1 MAMNGRLVTSEEKTL
16 MRELRAQGFS
26 RQAVALRVGR
36 SDATI
41 GRYASGTGRRGR
53 SLSDATVSEVRRL
66 RADGGT
72 APMVAATLG
81 VSVSVVYKYAPGRV
95 RDALIPMAQR
105 LREEGYST
113 RQIAEELGVSRE
125 WVLKYAPNPDFR
137 VTPAERERIV
147 YLRYVEGM
155 SAPKVAT
162 LTGRHRDT
170 IRLIAPGRP
179 RNVDNEPLRAAVER
193 SVVSISEI
201 ARCLGWVSSGRSDT
215 TRVRRALGQKSSCN
229 GMGRRSLTRTI
240 RVDLA
245 ATIAEAIGLDPH
257 EIAA

>member
-1 MAMNGRLVTSEEKTL
+1 MAMKGCR
-16 MRELRAQGFS
+16 
-26 RQAVALRVGR
+26 
-36 SDATI
+36 
-41 GRYASGTGRRGR
+41 
-53 SLSDATVSEVRRL
+53 LSDATVAEIRRL
-66 RADGGT
+66 RADGET

-81 VSVSVVYKYAPGRV
+81 VSVSAVYKYAPGRV
-95 RDALIPMAQR
+95 RDALIPVAQR

-125 WVLKYAPNPDFR
+125 WVLKYAPNPNFR

-147 YLRYVEGM
+147 HLRYVEGR
-155 SAPKVAT
+155 SAPEVAA

-179 RNVDNEPLRAAVER
+179 RNVDNEPLRVAVER

-201 ARCLGWVSSGRSDT
+201 ARCLGWVSGGRSDT
-215 TRVRRALGQKSSCN
+215 TRVRRALGQKPSRSSA
-229 GMGRRSLTRTI
+229 GRRSLSRTI

-245 ATIAEAIGLDPH
+245 ATIAEAIGLDPF